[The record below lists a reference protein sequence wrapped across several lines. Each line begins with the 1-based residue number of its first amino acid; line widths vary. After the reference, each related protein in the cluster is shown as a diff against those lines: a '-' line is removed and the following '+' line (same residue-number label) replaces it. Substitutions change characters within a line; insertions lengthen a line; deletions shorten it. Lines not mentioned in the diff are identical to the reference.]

1 MIEHRL
7 RGLLHLHVA
16 CVTGLALLLLNACAG
31 VLGIITFGRLN
42 LAENLM
48 PYVLCVGIGMML
60 TGRFLQPIA
69 SRFHQIEWQD
79 VVRLTFQQVMTMA
92 VIVFLFMFA
101 FKDRAMSR
109 LFLGSYFVLC
119 TGMLLLVNR
128 ALPRFLS
135 RTFFNSANAMPT
147 LFIGSIKSL
156 ERLRGWMASKQAL
169 GMQPIGFLTDEG
181 APPDLNDP
189 PFLGGLADLANAIEK
204 NGVVQV
210 VALEIPQTAAA
221 GRQMLEICQ
230 SKGCRLLIYSNLG
243 DMLQH
248 PLTAITEGG
257 NQFFSLQQEPLE
269 DPFNRIVKRLVD
281 IAIALPV
288 VFVLLPPLICW
299 VLLMQRLQAPGCL
312 FFVRNR
318 TGHGQR
324 QFAMFKFR
332 SMYDTATN
340 PKIEAQQ
347 ARTADDRVYPFG
359 RFLRKTSLD
368 EIPQFINVL
377 KGDMSVVGPRP
388 HLIAHD
394 VEFDRLMKGYRTRF
408 FVKPGITGLAQSK
421 GFRGEIT
428 DHELLLKRVKLDL
441 TYVAEW
447 SIWLDLVII
456 AKTARQVL
464 FPPKTAY

>member
-1 MIEHRL
+1 
-7 RGLLHLHVA
+7 
-16 CVTGLALLLLNACAG
+16 
-31 VLGIITFGRLN
+31 
-42 LAENLM
+42 M

-60 TGRFLQPIA
+60 AGRFLQPIA

-169 GMQPIGFLTDEG
+169 GMQPVGFLTDEG

-230 SKGCRLLIYSNLG
+230 S
-243 DMLQH
+243 
-248 PLTAITEGG
+248 
-257 NQFFSLQQEPLE
+257 
-269 DPFNRIVKRLVD
+269 
-281 IAIALPV
+281 
-288 VFVLLPPLICW
+288 
-299 VLLMQRLQAPGCL
+299 
-312 FFVRNR
+312 
-318 TGHGQR
+318 
-324 QFAMFKFR
+324 
-332 SMYDTATN
+332 
-340 PKIEAQQ
+340 
-347 ARTADDRVYPFG
+347 
-359 RFLRKTSLD
+359 
-368 EIPQFINVL
+368 
-377 KGDMSVVGPRP
+377 
-388 HLIAHD
+388 
-394 VEFDRLMKGYRTRF
+394 
-408 FVKPGITGLAQSK
+408 
-421 GFRGEIT
+421 
-428 DHELLLKRVKLDL
+428 
-441 TYVAEW
+441 
-447 SIWLDLVII
+447 
-456 AKTARQVL
+456 
-464 FPPKTAY
+464 